1 MATLCINLSAL
12 EFTNSQK
19 SPETENLPVKARLEA
34 SVKPE
39 PKTPEALAEELK
51 KAARLKEAHVE
62 ATRMRAARV
71 VERSVE
77 GKKRV
82 VRAAAAK
89 AEKVQRRLDFADAHA
104 ASRREESRQEM
115 QSKLSHRKDL
125 ARTVQENR
133 QEMAAAAALKAASEA
148 RRCEEAAARA
158 AKALERRSSSGAFE
172 VKKAVAAAS
181 AHKEAERERRASLG
195 ADIDAKL
202 DGAASRRTEVIGTPR
217 KAAPLGSRTDGGARS
232 VRLGR
237 EAESR
242 QAAAALN
249 RETALAAVVAKASA
263 VSERAAAVTEAQAA
277 AKSLRE
283 RVMYEK
289 QQAAAVRRYV
299 QLGRAARKS
308 VIVDVPGFGAGGATP
323 APPALVARLMRR
335 THREGDAEAPVV
347 VTSAPSSPG
356 GVTAA
361 SEASHARHE
370 AAAARLA
377 KAVEARKSKAAAR
390 ASRVIAAA
398 ATRQAKAAAK
408 ARFYE
413 ERAARVDG
421 AAAVAAAAAKAK
433 AVKFNARVVTARE
446 ARVLLRFNQL
456 KKLAAKA
463 NKVDAAER
471 KKGASRVGTTASRAL
486 LVKNKRASMLAAVLA
501 RSAAAQA
508 KVAAADARRANIQSA
523 RISKAK
529 MSAILRSTPVKLSAS
544 PTGEVTVKIAA

>member
-1 MATLCINLSAL
+1 MATLCINLSAC
-12 EFTNSQK
+12 EFANSPR
-19 SPETENLPVKARLEA
+19 SEETENLPVKARLEA

-104 ASRREESRQEM
+104 ASRREESRQEL

-308 VIVDVPGFGAGGATP
+308 VIVDVPGFGGGATP

-335 THREGDAEAPVV
+335 THLEGDAEAPVV
-347 VTSAPSSPG
+347 VSAAPSSPG

-377 KAVEARKSKAAAR
+377 KAVEARQSKAAAR
-390 ASRVIAAA
+390 ASRVVAAA
-398 ATRQAKAAAK
+398 AARQAKAAAK

-413 ERAARVDG
+413 ERAARVGG

-433 AVKFNARVVTARE
+433 AVKFNARVTMARE

-501 RSAAAQA
+501 RGAAARA
-508 KVAAADARRANIQSA
+508 KVAAADARRANIFSA
-523 RISKAK
+523 QVSKAK

-544 PTGEVTVKIAA
+544 PTGEVTVKIAV

>member
-1 MATLCINLSAL
+1 MATLCINLSAC
-12 EFTNSQK
+12 EFANSPR

-104 ASRREESRQEM
+104 ASRREESRQEL

-283 RVMYEK
+283 RVIYEK

-308 VIVDVPGFGAGGATP
+308 VIVDVPGFGGGSTP

-347 VTSAPSSPG
+347 VSSAPSSPG

-377 KAVEARKSKAAAR
+377 KAVEMRKSKASAR
-390 ASRVIAAA
+390 ASRVVAAA
-398 ATRQAKAAAK
+398 AARQAKAAAK

-413 ERAARVDG
+413 ERAARVGG

-433 AVKFNARVVTARE
+433 AVKFNARVTTARE
-446 ARVLLRFNQL
+446 ARVLVRFNQL

-486 LVKNKRASMLAAVLA
+486 LVKNKRGSMLAAVLA
-501 RSAAAQA
+501 RGAAAQA

-544 PTGEVTVKIAA
+544 PTGEVSVKIAA